1 MIAQAIEDLL
11 ASKQTDF
18 IISADKVANVLDENY
33 LDHALLVLTKVRYAK
48 IPVLDKGQHFKGLLS
63 LAMITEKMLGLE
75 GIDPRVLNQH
85 QVKEVMQTEVPIVT
99 VPFDLENVLHLLVD
113 QAFLVV
119 VDRNEVFKGIITRRE
134 IMKGVNYVAHEL
146 EQEYELFPKNYG
158 KAKND

>member
-11 ASKQTDF
+11 VSKQTDF

-75 GIDPRVLNQH
+75 GIYPSVLNQH

-119 VDRNEVFKGIITRRE
+119 VDRNEIFKGIITRRE
-134 IMKGVNYVAHEL
+134 IMKGVNYVAHKL

-158 KAKND
+158 KAEND

>member
-1 MIAQAIEDLL
+1 MIAQAIEGLL

>member
-48 IPVLDKGQHFKGLLS
+48 IPVLDKDQHFKGLLS

-75 GIDPRVLNQH
+75 GIDPSVLNQH

-119 VDRNEVFKGIITRRE
+119 VDQNEIFKGIITRRE
-134 IMKGVNYVAHEL
+134 IMKGVNYVAHKL

-158 KAKND
+158 KAEND